1 FSLIPFIES
10 AHALWHLPAIVHGQ
24 RRVPRVVFGGE
35 DFATELGIRARPG
48 GWSYVVPRGLLV
60 LLSRVAG
67 LEPPVDTVYA
77 AFRDEAGLRAE
88 LAQAKE
94 LGCFG
99 KLAIHPAQ
107 IPPINEAFTP
117 SEDEVAWARQV
128 LDAFAASLAAGR
140 GVGRADDAMVEQ
152 PIAERARRLLALA
165 EAIGVGPGAG
175 PPHPPDAARLSG
187 AGGRASAA
195 AGAGQQGGEPLVR
208 AKVPD
213 DSAGRDKGPA
223 PAGHSLVPPEAWA
236 LVGRQIGPGAPITI
250 HAHDVERFCRVIGE
264 ENPVFFD
271 EEAARRSGHRGRP
284 MPLPFPLTRFPS
296 GDERS
301 FAVPLHAP
309 RRVRGEDELIVLRPI
324 VVGDRIRART
334 RLLDIEEKPGR
345 SGPMVFVRF
354 ETEYL
359 LDDGEV
365 AMIVR
370 TTIVRR

>member
-1 FSLIPFIES
+1 
-10 AHALWHLPAIVHGQ
+10 
-24 RRVPRVVFGGE
+24 
-35 DFATELGIRARPG
+35 
-48 GWSYVVPRGLLV
+48 YVVPRGLLV

-187 AGGRASAA
+187 AGGSASAA
-195 AGAGQQGGEPLVR
+195 AGAGQQGRGAFGEGQ
-208 AKVPD
+208 
-213 DSAGRDKGPA
+213 S
-223 PAGHSLVPPEAWA
+223 
-236 LVGRQIGPGAPITI
+236 
-250 HAHDVERFCRVIGE
+250 
-264 ENPVFFD
+264 
-271 EEAARRSGHRGRP
+271 ARRQC
-284 MPLPFPLTRFPS
+284 
-296 GDERS
+296 
-301 FAVPLHAP
+301 
-309 RRVRGEDELIVLRPI
+309 
-324 VVGDRIRART
+324 RARQ
-334 RLLDIEEKPGR
+334 R
-345 SGPMVFVRF
+345 SGPGRTQLGAAGGVGAGGPADRAGRAHHHPRPRRGAVLPGDRGG
-354 ETEYL
+354 EPRL
-359 LDDGEV
+359 L
-365 AMIVR
+365 
-370 TTIVRR
+370 